1 MSINDRMCLS
11 KNIVK
16 FESLFYNSIC
26 SYKNM
31 FVTTNKVGGLNMV
44 NDNLVEKV
52 IEMMGENSQLC
63 FIKGQLRN
71 PEMRVKENEDV
82 YYLADIRVPKLMND
96 TVYGVSF
103 DIYHVCFGSDFVKE
117 NNITKEF
124 ITSLKDNE
132 VFVDLI
138 PSVKVNQKKQDGR
151 VDKFNSSNYFVNYIK
166 QLNKISKPEKSTRKV
181 INL

>member
-1 MSINDRMCLS
+1 
-11 KNIVK
+11 
-16 FESLFYNSIC
+16 
-26 SYKNM
+26 
-31 FVTTNKVGGLNMV
+31 MV

-52 IEMMGENSQLC
+52 MEMMGENSQLC

-71 PEMRVKENEDV
+71 PEMRVKENDDV

-103 DIYHVCFGSDFVKE
+103 DVYHVCFSSEFVKE
-117 NNITKEF
+117 NNITKEY

-132 VFVDLI
+132 VFVDLTL
-138 PSVKVNQKKQDGR
+138 SAKVNQKKVEGR
-151 VDKFNSSNYFVNYIK
+151 VDKYNSTNYFVNYIK
-166 QLNKISKPEKSTRKV
+166 QLSTIGKSSVSSSRKV